1 MEKSLMKIDQSTIPQ
16 PNPEAIGRI
25 VDREAVIVL
34 PQKGKVKVLNEVG
47 AAIWDL
53 IDGQRSIQE
62 INESICQQF
71 DVDSHTVEVDT
82 IKFISDLVEKEI
94 VHI

>member
-1 MEKSLMKIDQSTIPQ
+1 MKIDQSTIPQ

-53 IDGQRSIQE
+53 IDGQPTQTLTNAYQSLTLTTAKSGEWYI
-62 INESICQQF
+62 I
-71 DVDSHTVEVDT
+71 
-82 IKFISDLVEKEI
+82 
-94 VHI
+94 